1 MALFLCMCASIIHVS
16 ICVCAHACV
25 CALLYGPLSQM
36 QCKVNWGIELL
47 MVNVLVSVKY
57 AYSNPWWSFQ
67 F

>member
-1 MALFLCMCASIIHVS
+1 M
-16 ICVCAHACV
+16 CAHACV
-25 CALLYGPLSQM
+25 RALLYGPLSQM